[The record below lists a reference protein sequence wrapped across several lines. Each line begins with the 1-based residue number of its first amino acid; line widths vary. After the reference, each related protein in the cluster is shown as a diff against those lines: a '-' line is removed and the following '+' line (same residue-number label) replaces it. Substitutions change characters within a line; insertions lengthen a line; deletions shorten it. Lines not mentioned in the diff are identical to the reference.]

1 MNTARKIKLYR
12 MLTALAYGDA
22 YGMPTEMMSPHQIDF
37 AFPDGVQSLSNPP
50 KNDFFG
56 RPLPQVRLQ
65 MTPQTQS
72 F

>member
-37 AFPDGVQSLSNPP
+37 AFPDGVQSLSSPP
-50 KNDFFG
+50 KNDFLEDL
-56 RPLPQVRLQ
+56 LPQVRLQ
-65 MTPQTQS
+65 MTQQMQL

>member
-56 RPLPQVRLQ
+56 R
-65 MTPQTQS
+65 
-72 F
+72 

>member
-22 YGMPTEMMSPHQIDF
+22 YGMPTEMMSPHQIDLHF
-37 AFPDGVQSLSNPP
+37 LMEFKVFQVHLKMTFLEDL
-50 KNDFFG
+50 
-56 RPLPQVRLQ
+56 LPQVRLQ